1 MTSEKRYGALC
12 ALFDVGCR
20 HCAAFFM
27 SGGGCALPDL
37 RECRPGKRQR
47 HRQFTEL
54 LHTRRTL
61 GRLDLFEE
69 VVTFVIHEDERRE
82 VFHFNF
88 PDRFHTQF
96 RVLHALKALDTAL
109 RQHRCRAAYAAEVE
123 AAVLMAGVGD
133 LLALTSVPCGLRLPF
148 ASMIMLPPLACNWS
162 T

>member
-1 MTSEKRYGALC
+1 MAAPYPTYEY
-12 ALFDVGCR
+12 VGR
-20 HCAAFFM
+20 LSVSAT
-27 SGGGCALPDL
+27 
-37 RECRPGKRQR
+37 
-47 HRQFTEL
+47 RQFTEL

-109 RQHRCRAAYAAEVE
+109 RQHRRRATDATEVE
-123 AAVLMAGVGD
+123 AAVLVARVRH
-133 LLALTSVPCGLRLPF
+133 LLAAVAFRQHDHAAAVGL
-148 ASMIMLPPLACNWS
+148 
-162 T
+162 